1 MSRHIRRIGPNYWV
15 ACAVVLWLMAIATAR
30 AGAWMPRN
38 FVAPPENSPPS
49 QNTAQTQKNPPQ
61 APAPSVAYVGQDT
74 CLTCHDDKKQGYF
87 GSPHSR
93 TADPRSPAAQHGCES
108 CHGPGGNHVTDPV
121 ANPVKRFSK
130 LPAAEVNATCTT
142 CHNRGP
148 HGAWEGSAH
157 DRRNLSCTTCHSVHS
172 PKSAEKQLV
181 QPTETQVCATCHRLQ
196 VTKTERAVA
205 HMPVREG
212 KMSCSSC
219 HNPHGS
225 ITNVKNL
232 KTGSSVAELCTS
244 CHTEMRGP
252 MLFEHA
258 PVRENCATCH
268 DPHGSSND
276 RMLVVRMPMLCQ
288 RCHIASK
295 HPATLYDKDQITTNK
310 SNRMFGRSCV
320 NCHSNI
326 HGSNHP
332 SGQFFMR

>member
-1 MSRHIRRIGPNYWV
+1 MVVNRKFL
-15 ACAVVLWLMAIATAR
+15 AVTLAIAGFNVALVLAQQSPGSPGSLVILPQPRTQPAASTATPAR
-30 AGAWMPRN
+30 PQPQA
-38 FVAPPENSPPS
+38 
-49 QNTAQTQKNPPQ
+49 Q
-61 APAPSVAYVGQDT
+61 APAPAGEYIGQDT
-74 CLTCHDDKKQGYF
+74 CVACHENKETSLKGT
-87 GSPHSR
+87 PH
-93 TADPRSPAAQHGCES
+93 AQAKNPRSPAATHGCES
-108 CHGPGGNHVTDPV
+108 CHGPGKAHAESGDPELIQ
-121 ANPVKRFSK
+121 RFT
-130 LPAAEVNATCTT
+130 PATKPAEVNQTCLT
-142 CHNRGP
+142 CHNRGN
-148 HGAWEGSAH
+148 HAGWEGSAH

-172 PKSAEKQLV
+172 PKSAERQLV
-181 QPTETQVCATCHRLQ
+181 QPTQTQLCATCHRLQ

-225 ITNVKNL
+225 ISNVKNL

-288 RCHIASK
+288 RCHIATK

-332 SGQFFMR
+332 SGQFYMR

>member
-1 MSRHIRRIGPNYWV
+1 MTPRLTPK
-15 ACAVVLWLMAIATAR
+15 LWLACGLALWLAALSAVRANPLPPTAADAQQR
-30 AGAWMPRN
+30 TTGA
-38 FVAPPENSPPS
+38 NSQPVD
-49 QNTAQTQKNPPQ
+49 TFA
-61 APAPSVAYVGQDT
+61 GQDT
-74 CLTCHDDKKQGYF
+74 CLACHEDKAYKGTKH
-87 GSPHSR
+87 GVTANPR
-93 TADPRSPAAQHGCES
+93 TPAATQGCES
-108 CHGPGGNHVTDPV
+108 CHGPGKAHAESGD
-121 ANPVKRFSK
+121 ASLIRRFDKASAVGSSEAC
-130 LPAAEVNATCTT
+130 LS
-142 CHNRGP
+142 CHNRGT
-148 HGAWEGSAH
+148 HAGWEGSAH
-157 DRRNLSCTTCHSVHS
+157 DRRNLSCATCHSVHS
-172 PKSAEKQLV
+172 PKSAEHQLV

-225 ITNVKNL
+225 ISNVKNL

-288 RCHIASK
+288 RCHIASR

-320 NCHSNI
+320 NCHSNV

-332 SGQFFMR
+332 SGQFYMR

>member
-1 MSRHIRRIGPNYWV
+1 MNRRFILLLAV
-15 ACAVVLWLMAIATAR
+15 AVSSLLWAAGTSLTAEPVVSGRVVAAIA
-30 AGAWMPRN
+30 PR
-38 FVAPPENSPPS
+38 PI
-49 QNTAQTQKNPPQ
+49 NTAQPPATSQ
-61 APAPSVAYVGQDT
+61 AAGANFVGDDT
-74 CLTCHDDKKQGYF
+74 CAGCHETEGKTLPASMHGK
-87 GSPHSR
+87 SVNPR
-93 TADPRSPAAQHGCES
+93 TPAAKTNQACET
-108 CHGPGGNHVTDPV
+108 CHGPGREHAESGDKTKIRV
-121 ANPVKRFSK
+121 F
-130 LPAAEVNATCTT
+130 PAMAPSDATAVCLT
-142 CHNRGP
+142 CHNRGN
-148 HGAWEGSAH
+148 HAGWEGSGH
-157 DRRNLSCTTCHSVHS
+157 ERRNLSCSTCHSVHS
-172 PKSAEKQLV
+172 PKSAERQLV
-181 QPTETQVCATCHRLQ
+181 QPTQTQVCATCHRLQ
-196 VTKTERAVA
+196 VTKTERSVA

-225 ITNVKNL
+225 ISNVKNL
-232 KTGSSVAELCTS
+232 KTGSSVAESCTS

-276 RMLVVRMPMLCQ
+276 RMLAVRMPMLCQ

-320 NCHSNI
+320 NCHSQV

>member
-1 MSRHIRRIGPNYWV
+1 MTSRLPPLFWV
-15 ACAVVLWLMAIATAR
+15 ACGLALWLAAFSTVRATPLPA
-30 AGAWMPRN
+30 
-38 FVAPPENSPPS
+38 APPTVDLQATGGSS
-49 QNTAQTQKNPPQ
+49 Q
-61 APAPSVAYVGQDT
+61 PADTLAGQDT
-74 CLTCHDDKKQGYF
+74 CLACHEDKAYKGTLH
-87 GSPHSR
+87 GMAANPR
-93 TADPRSPAAQHGCES
+93 TPAATQGCES
-108 CHGPGGNHVTDPV
+108 CHGPGKAHAESGD
-121 ANPVKRFSK
+121 ASLIRRFNKESAVESSQAC
-130 LPAAEVNATCTT
+130 LT
-142 CHNRGP
+142 CHNRGN
-148 HGAWEGSAH
+148 HAGWEGSGH
-157 DRRNLSCTTCHSVHS
+157 ERRNLSCSTCHSVHS
-172 PKSAEKQLV
+172 PKSAERQLV
-181 QPTETQVCATCHRLQ
+181 QATETQLCATCHRLQ

-225 ITNVKNL
+225 ISNVKNL

-276 RMLVVRMPMLCQ
+276 RMLAVRMPMLCQ

-320 NCHSNI
+320 NCHSNV

-332 SGQFFMR
+332 SGQFYMR

>member
-1 MSRHIRRIGPNYWV
+1 MNLRWWWLAPMSCGWWLSRLPCTPAGVTQAGDPAGPRLSVARTSPAGGTAVGAARRLRGKRHVRSVPLGQGATRSKARRTRRRRTRARRPRPT
-15 ACAVVLWLMAIATAR
+15 AARAVTAR
-30 AGAWMPRN
+30 PGARRRRRERAHPKFGQIEARRDERDVPGLSQPRQSRGMGGQRARAPQSLVQHVPQRAQPEVAGTSA
-38 FVAPPENSPPS
+38 
-49 QNTAQTQKNPPQ
+49 
-61 APAPSVAYVGQDT
+61 GQ
-74 CLTCHDDKKQGYF
+74 G
-87 GSPHSR
+87 
-93 TADPRSPAAQHGCES
+93 
-108 CHGPGGNHVTDPV
+108 
-121 ANPVKRFSK
+121 
-130 LPAAEVNATCTT
+130 
-142 CHNRGP
+142 
-148 HGAWEGSAH
+148 
-157 DRRNLSCTTCHSVHS
+157 DRR
-172 PKSAEKQLV
+172 PQL
-181 QPTETQVCATCHRLQ
+181 CATCHRLQ

-225 ITNVKNL
+225 ISNVKNL

-288 RCHIASK
+288 RCHIASR